1 VTNTYTAAHTI
12 PAPRGLHSLLFD
24 KIVAPFEVSNIE
36 PIASH
41 TVAFLGGELLVQ
53 LDAITY
59 VLCRADDATDD
70 VGEAIRLKIR
80 DIREDSG
87 VQEEGDLWPVADRFG
102 GTASPVRFSVSA
114 PRQTPQQRR
123 RTREKNIPVE
133 NTALECVTL
142 LQ

>member
-1 VTNTYTAAHTI
+1 MTNTYTAAHTSPI
-12 PAPRGLHSLLFD
+12 HSLLFD
-24 KIVAPFEVSNIE
+24 KIVASFEVSNIE

-41 TVAFLGGELLVQ
+41 TVALLGGELLVQ
-53 LDAITY
+53 LDAITH
-59 VLCRADDATDD
+59 VLCQADDATDD

-87 VQEEGDLWPVADRFG
+87 IQEEGDLWPVADGFG

-123 RTREKNIPVE
+123 RTRNKNIPVE